1 MKSFVARRVLL
12 AVAILFVASI
22 LVFAATQLLPGNAA
36 VAILGKSATPARIRQ
51 LDAQL
56 HLNGSPLTQYGRWLG
71 GVLTG
76 HLGTSLASGAP
87 VSQAIGG
94 RLVNTAFL
102 VAAAAVVGIP
112 LGLVVG
118 LVSAAYRDRW
128 ADNAISSVVV
138 FLAAIPE
145 FIMGLV
151 LVIIFGTVVWQV
163 LPATATLAPG
173 QAPWSD
179 LPALVLPTLTLA
191 LAIVPYVARIMRA
204 AMVDALATDYVEF
217 AYLRGMPRRQIVLR
231 HALPNAFAPVA
242 QAVAISLAYLAGGA
256 IVVEYIYAYPGIG
269 EGLIY
274 AVQARDVPVIQI
286 ITIILAAFYVTLNM
300 LADIVTVLLSPRIR
314 TGSI

>member
-1 MKSFVARRVLL
+1 MKGFIARRVLL
-12 AVAILFVASI
+12 ALAILFVASI

-56 HLNGSPLTQYGRWLG
+56 HLTGSPVTQYGRWLG

-76 HLGTSLASGAP
+76 NLGTSLASGAP
-87 VSQAIGG
+87 VTQAIGG

-112 LGLVVG
+112 LGLIAG
-118 LVSAAYRDRW
+118 LISAAYRDRW
-128 ADNAISSVVV
+128 ADNALSSAVV

-145 FIMGLV
+145 FILGLV

-179 LPALVLPTLTLA
+179 LSALVLPALTLA

-217 AYLRGMPRRQIVLR
+217 AYLRGMSRRQIVLR

-269 EGLIY
+269 EGLVY

-286 ITIILAAFYVTLNM
+286 ITVILAAFYVLLNL
-300 LADIVTVLLSPRIR
+300 LADIVTVLLSPRVR